1 MGFKTKANRA
11 IKISRGRV
19 GVEEWREN
27 VRERENVWE
36 REREKMK
43 GKKKERK
50 EEPEKQSERE
60 MCKKEEK

>member
-36 REREKMK
+36 RERENERE
-43 GKKKERK
+43 KER
-50 EEPEKQSERE
+50 EERRTRE
-60 MCKKEEK
+60 TE